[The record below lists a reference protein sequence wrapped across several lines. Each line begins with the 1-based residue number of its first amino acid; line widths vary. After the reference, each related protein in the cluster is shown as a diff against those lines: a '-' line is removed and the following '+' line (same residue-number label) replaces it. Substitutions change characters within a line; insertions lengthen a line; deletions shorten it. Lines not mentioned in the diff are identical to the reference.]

1 MFTDAIERDG
11 DGLLKT
17 VKKQYHIEPDGKLH
31 VVDDVT
37 NTSKNNVTFTFT
49 EGGIYKGTATVDRSN
64 VEVDKNETPLS
75 NFGQK
80 GCC

>member
-1 MFTDAIERDG
+1 
-11 DGLLKT
+11 
-17 VKKQYHIEPDGKLH
+17 LH

-49 EGGIYKGTATVDRSN
+49 TGGLYQGTATVDRSN
-64 VEVDKNETPLS
+64 VEIDKDETPIV
-75 NFGQK
+75 NFGKK